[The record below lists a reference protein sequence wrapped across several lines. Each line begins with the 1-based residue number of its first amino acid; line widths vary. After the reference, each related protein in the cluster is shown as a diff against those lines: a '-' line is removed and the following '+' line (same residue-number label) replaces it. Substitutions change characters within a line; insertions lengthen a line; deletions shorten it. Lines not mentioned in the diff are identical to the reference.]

1 MQIFLGVRLMN
12 NKKHYGRK
20 ALTLALT
27 AALVAGAF
35 GSLTA
40 VSAAEDPEMQSYEL
54 KDNIQDGTILH
65 CFDWKYN
72 DIKDELEDI
81 ARAGF
86 STIQTSPA
94 QMGANA
100 GTWFWLYQPL
110 GFSVQDNGLGT
121 KEELKELCEAAD
133 EYGIKVVVDVVANH
147 LAGDH
152 DNIQEDLQDEQY
164 WHDLGEVE
172 NYNDRNQVING
183 DIGMQDLKSEDPHVQ
198 DAVKAYIKE
207 LKDIG
212 VDGIRWDAAKHIGL
226 PSEDCEFWPAVTE
239 EFGLYNYGEILSS
252 PGGVNAAELM
262 SEYTNY
268 MSVTDDTYS
277 DSLLASFRRGTAPTI
292 SGNWIEDGIS
302 ADKLVLWG
310 ESHDT
315 YSNAE
320 GQGSNG
326 AAQNEVDRAY
336 AVVAAR
342 NGSSALYFSRP
353 AATARDSIRIGD
365 RGSLHFTSPEIAAVN
380 HFHNA
385 MAGLEDCYTV
395 SGNNAVITRNGGGAV
410 IVCGSG
416 SGEVNVE
423 NGNGYAV
430 PGTYKDE
437 VTGNEFVV
445 TEDTIK
451 GTVGESGIA
460 VIFNSSFTSRVEA
473 SVETGTVFNTDT
485 LEVKLS
491 AMDVTNAEYKT
502 SEGDEGTFTNGD
514 VISIG
519 AQTNSGE
526 VVTLTLTGTNK
537 NGKVVKAVYKYT
549 KQLSKQYPELNGG
562 GVIFDNTNTGWSTV
576 NIYVYDESDP
586 NNVIKNGEWPGVA
599 MEDCGDNLYKYELPE
614 NLKDC
619 TNIMVIFNN
628 NEGDQIPAAMQAGL
642 TMAYND
648 QKVYDGTNWI
658 DLEEVNDP
666 IGEPGTES
674 GNESS
679 AEQGNESSTEQSD
692 ESSTE
697 PSNGS
702 GTEPSND
709 SGTEPSNDSGTEPS
723 NGSDTE
729 PSNSTGDNQTSGS
742 DDGNAVVNT
751 SDNAP
756 VTALIF
762 VLLASIAVGTV
773 VLSRKRKTTDD
784 R

>member
-1 MQIFLGVRLMN
+1 MN
-12 NKKHYGRK
+12 NKKQYGKK

-40 VSAAEDPEMQSYEL
+40 VSAADDPEMQSYEL
-54 KDNIQDGTILH
+54 KENIQDGTILH

-121 KEELKELCEAAD
+121 KEELKALCDAAD

-147 LAGDH
+147 LAGEH
-152 DNIQEDLQDEQY
+152 TSIQEDLQDEQY
-164 WHDLGEVE
+164 WHTLGEVKD
-172 NYNDRNQVING
+172 YNDRNQVING

-198 DAVKAYIKE
+198 AVVKAYIEE
-207 LKDIG
+207 LKSLG

-226 PSEDCEFWPAVTE
+226 PSEGCDFWSAVTE
-239 EFGLYNYGEILSS
+239 GLGLYNYGEILTS
-252 PGGVNAAELM
+252 PGGANAAELM
-262 SEYTNY
+262 AEYTNY

-277 DSLLASFRRGTAPTI
+277 DSLLASFRRGVAPTI
-292 SGNWIEDGIS
+292 SGNWSTDGIS
-302 ADKLVLWG
+302 PDKMVLWG

-320 GQGSNG
+320 GQDSNG
-326 AAQNEVDRAY
+326 ATQNEVDRAY
-336 AVVAAR
+336 AVAAAR

-395 SGNNAVITRNGGGAV
+395 SGNNAVVTRNGGGAV

-416 SGEVNVE
+416 SGEVSVE
-423 NGNGYAV
+423 NGNSYAV

-445 TEDTIK
+445 TEDTIT

-473 SVETGTVFNTDT
+473 SVETGTVFSTNT
-485 LEVKLS
+485 L
-491 AMDVTNAEYKT
+491 DVTLRAIDVTDAAYT
-502 SEGDEGTFTNGD
+502 TGEGDSGTFSDGD
-514 VISIG
+514 VITIG
-519 AQTNSGE
+519 AQTNSGDT
-526 VVTLTLTGTNK
+526 VSLVLTGTNK
-537 NGKVVKAVYKYT
+537 DGKSVKAEYKYT
-549 KQLSKQYPELNGG
+549 KQLAKQYPELTGG
-562 GVIFDNTNTGWSTV
+562 GVIFDNTNTGWSEV

-586 NNVIKNGEWPGVA
+586 SNIIKNGEWPGVA
-599 MEDCGDNLYKYELPE
+599 MEDCGNNLYKYELPE

-619 TNIMVIFNN
+619 THIMVIFNN
-628 NEGDQIPAAMQAGL
+628 GGSDQIPAQMQAGL

-648 QKVYDGTNWI
+648 QMVYDGTNWI
-658 DLEEVNDP
+658 KL
-666 IGEPGTES
+666 GEAQNPGD
-674 GNESS
+674 ESS
-679 AEQGNESSTEQSD
+679 EDPGDESSD
-692 ESSTE
+692 ESSEDPGDESSDESSEDPGDESSDE
-697 PSNGS
+697 PSEDPGDEPSDEPGEDPGDEPSDVSGTGDTQTPNPDDTQTPGS
-702 GTEPSND
+702 GDNND
-709 SGTEPSNDSGTEPS
+709 GII
-723 NGSDTE
+723 
-729 PSNSTGDNQTSGS
+729 
-742 DDGNAVVNT
+742 VNT
-751 SDNAP
+751 ADNTPIA
-756 VTALIF
+756 A
-762 VLLASIAVGTV
+762 IAVILLGSIVAGAV
-773 VLSRKRKTTDD
+773 VLSHKKKNDEQ
-784 R
+784 